1 MKLPRTI
8 SRPRGLVPGP
18 EHAPAAPSPKMD
30 AADLQRAPS
39 LPRRSPEKQEKNV
52 NGFRRLLHHR
62 PVSGV
67 VGISDVIPVAGCLA
81 ATAMMT
87 FTVAFTVHRVTVT
100 THSALAPA

>member
-1 MKLPRTI
+1 MPPICNELHPC
-8 SRPRGLVPGP
+8 
-18 EHAPAAPSPKMD
+18 HAAHLKTKKTTVDGS
-30 AADLQRAPS
+30 
-39 LPRRSPEKQEKNV
+39 
-52 NGFRRLLHHR
+52 RRLLHHR